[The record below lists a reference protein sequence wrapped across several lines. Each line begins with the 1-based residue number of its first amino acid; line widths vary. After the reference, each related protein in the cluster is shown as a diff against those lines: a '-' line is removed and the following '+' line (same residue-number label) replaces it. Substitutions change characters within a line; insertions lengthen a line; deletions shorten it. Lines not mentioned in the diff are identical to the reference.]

1 MERYP
6 WIREEEWGEEL
17 PEKGLLALLDR
28 VNPEDRALAFFVHC
42 FRAVRADRLQ
52 QLLSEETVE
61 NLLELRL
68 FSAERELWAHRS
80 ALGEHFSWRIASE
93 TGLTA
98 SDFFETRQTLDIDTK
113 HAPEGEGLYGARP
126 LRTTG
131 GGEYALP
138 IGEDD
143 GCVVLVN
150 YVAYDED
157 GCAFAADWRVK
168 GFEAQKTIH
177 IGKEA

>member
-6 WIREEEWGEEL
+6 WIREEDWGEEL
-17 PEKGLLALLDR
+17 SEKGLLALLDSA
-28 VNPEDRALAFFVHC
+28 NPEDRALAFFVHC
-42 FRAVRADRLQ
+42 FHAARGDRLP
-52 QLLSEETVE
+52 QLLKEESVG
-61 NLLELRL
+61 NLLELRV

-80 ALGEHFSWRIASE
+80 ALGECFCWRVASE

-98 SDFFETRQTLDIDTK
+98 ANFFETRQTLDIDTK
-113 HAPEGEGLYGARP
+113 HAPKGKSLYGARH

-131 GGEYALP
+131 GGEYDLP
-138 IGEDD
+138 IGADD

-150 YVAYDED
+150 YVAYDKD

-168 GFEAQKTIH
+168 GFEPQETIH